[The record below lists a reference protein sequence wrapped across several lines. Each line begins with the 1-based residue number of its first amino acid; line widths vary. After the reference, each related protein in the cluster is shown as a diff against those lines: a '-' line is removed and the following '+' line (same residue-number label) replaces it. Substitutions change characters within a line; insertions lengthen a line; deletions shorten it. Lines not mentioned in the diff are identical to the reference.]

1 MSGRPAAAPGS
12 PSEPPGPVRAG
23 LTPARLSPVGGDLA
37 SINRA
42 ASDRLASDGPALD
55 LAGLELATFELATLE
70 QWALAR
76 DLLLRLRVGRRLGIW
91 TLQVGV
97 ARPLGA
103 GRAQLLGELKG
114 WAYPGASGLQL
125 DTMRVQGEATALVG
139 PLIWAATFA
148 WALETTPCRR
158 ARLLAIHDD
167 DRQHRRLVRYFAGL
181 GFEPLR
187 RLGAGP
193 ADLPLRLIWGG
204 AGLLMAGDCSEG
216 LRRCGRRLARLDQD
230 RAAW

>member
-1 MSGRPAAAPGS
+1 MTALTPPAADH
-12 PSEPPGPVRAG
+12 PPDQANRDQADLDPAG
-23 LTPARLSPVGGDLA
+23 LDPA
-37 SINRA
+37 
-42 ASDRLASDGPALD
+42 ALD
-55 LAGLELATFELATLE
+55 LAALEGWATAHGLF
-70 QWALAR
+70 
-76 DLLLRLRVGRRLGIW
+76 LRLRVGRRLGIW

-114 WAYPGASGLQL
+114 WALPSASGLQL
-125 DTMRVQGEATALVG
+125 DTMRVQGDDTALVG

-148 WALETTPCRR
+148 WALEATPCRS

-181 GFEPLR
+181 GFKPLR
-187 RLGAGP
+187 PLAAGP

-204 AGLLMAGDCSEG
+204 AGLLMRGDCSEG
-216 LRRCGRRLARLDQD
+216 LRRCGRRLARADQGK
-230 RAAW
+230 AA